1 MYHTQSPMCLPPSF
15 SEVLGPDCP
24 EVLGPDCSLPPSFS
38 KVLGPDCPEVL
49 GPDCSRID
57 KQKSVFYV
65 EYCHYRSERTIEAK

>member
-1 MYHTQSPMCLPPSF
+1 MREPWRLSKSYASPVSLPPSF
-15 SEVLGPDCP
+15 SE
-24 EVLGPDCSLPPSFS
+24 
-38 KVLGPDCPEVL
+38 VLGPDCPEVL